1 MFATTSFPG
10 RFPGLA
16 SKENGPGNEVV
27 FASIESVVFFS
38 L

>member
-16 SKENGPGNEVV
+16 RKGKGPGSKVV

-38 L
+38 F